1 MGVGIKWLWAGMVG
15 GSVLLASGGN
25 STIGGILGDV
35 VGHLFSAALLAV
47 VPIVGYRL
55 LYKQIGQ
62 KEMTYI
68 FAAAWAYLVI
78 SQFFGF

>member
-1 MGVGIKWLWAGMVG
+1 MLG

-25 STIGGILGDV
+25 TTLQGFLGDV
-35 VGHLFSAALLAV
+35 VGHFFSAALLAV
-47 VPIVGYRL
+47 VPIVAYRL
-55 LYKQIGQ
+55 LYKQIGE
-62 KEMTYI
+62 KEITYI